1 MFMFSKERLCTLV
14 LFMNPSKTV
23 ALKIPKK
30 TRKLEGYE
38 RITLEKDLFFQINM
52 MKERLSFL
60 TLCFR
65 PKLNSII
72 YLSHTSGFAFEF
84 DGNNKVR

>member
-1 MFMFSKERLCTLV
+1 MKESVWR
-14 LFMNPSKTV
+14 
-23 ALKIPKK
+23 KIC
-30 TRKLEGYE
+30 
-38 RITLEKDLFFQINM
+38 FFQINM

-60 TLCFR
+60 TLYFL

-72 YLSHTSGFAFEF
+72 YLTHTSGFAFEF

>member
-1 MFMFSKERLCTLV
+1 MFSKERLCTLV
-14 LFMNPSKTV
+14 LIMDLSKVV
-23 ALKIPKK
+23 ALKTPNK

-38 RITLEKDLFFQINM
+38 RNTMEKDLFFQINM
-52 MKERLSFL
+52 MKKRLSFL
-60 TLCFR
+60 TLYFR

-72 YLSHTSGFAFEF
+72 YLTHTSGFAFEF